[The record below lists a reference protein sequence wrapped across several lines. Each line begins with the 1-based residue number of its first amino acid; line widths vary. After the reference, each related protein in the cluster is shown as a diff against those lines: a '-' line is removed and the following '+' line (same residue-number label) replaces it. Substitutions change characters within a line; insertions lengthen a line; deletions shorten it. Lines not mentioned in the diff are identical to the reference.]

1 MSDETRPSRREVLGR
16 AALGAFLLAPGVA
29 AAQEDKPVAVDTGA
43 FEKNLAKPLDD
54 AAKEKLRAAI
64 KYAESVRKQ
73 RMDFKLP
80 ENSEPCT
87 VYVPWTGSLK

>member
-1 MSDETRPSRREVLGR
+1 MG
-16 AALGAFLLAPGVA
+16 ALLLAPGVA
-29 AAQEDKPVAVDTGA
+29 KAQEAKPAPVDTEA

-64 KYAESVRKQ
+64 KYAEGVRKQ
-73 RMDFKLP
+73 RLDFKLP

-87 VYVPWTGSLK
+87 VYVPSTGSSK